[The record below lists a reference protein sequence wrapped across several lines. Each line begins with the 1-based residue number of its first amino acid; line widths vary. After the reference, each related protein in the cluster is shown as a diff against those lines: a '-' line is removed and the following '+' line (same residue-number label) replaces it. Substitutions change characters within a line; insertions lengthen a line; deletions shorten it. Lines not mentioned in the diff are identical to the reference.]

1 MANAASGPAAAGAP
15 FACISHL
22 DDRVAW
28 LPYRRRWP
36 CPASHFPA
44 CDGWGVIRAAVEGAR
59 RWGAIGLFRLA
70 SSILR
75 YAMMPARQSRIS
87 HSDLRTVLSATRLL
101 EQAGASLALGGR
113 WRKRPEIGKER
124 HNERID

>member
-1 MANAASGPAAAGAP
+1 
-15 FACISHL
+15 
-22 DDRVAW
+22 
-28 LPYRRRWP
+28 
-36 CPASHFPA
+36 
-44 CDGWGVIRAAVEGAR
+44 VIRVAVEGAR

-75 YAMMPARQSRIS
+75 YAMMLHRQRRIS

-101 EQAGASLALGGR
+101 EQAGALLALGGR
-113 WRKRPEIGKER
+113 WRKRQEIGKER